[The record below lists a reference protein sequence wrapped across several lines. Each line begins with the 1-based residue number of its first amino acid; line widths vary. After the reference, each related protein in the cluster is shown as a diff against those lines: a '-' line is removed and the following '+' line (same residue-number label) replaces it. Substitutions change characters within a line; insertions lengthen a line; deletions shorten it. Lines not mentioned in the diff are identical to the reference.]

1 MKSFNMFR
9 LDTVNH
15 FLWRGEERVPIAPKA
30 FDMLSYLVEHAGE
43 VVTQNDLLE
52 ALWPESYVNPEIL
65 RKYILELRKALGDRH
80 RDPQFIETLPKRG
93 YRFVAPVVDA
103 DNGQPEPPA
112 SDATAGAEPAAAP
125 SEQRRS
131 PGRNRVW
138 ILAFSVVLVAAL
150 FGYLKLTNGRT
161 SVSPL
166 KSASIAVLPFANMNL
181 TKDQE
186 YFSEGLSEQLIV
198 DLAKVSGLKVI
209 GRSSSFHFKGSDQ
222 DARDVGRKLGVA
234 NILEGSVR
242 RDGNHVRITAELIK
256 ADDDTQLWSQKY
268 DRSIKDIFAL
278 EDEIAQS
285 ATKALQVKLLG
296 GNNQPIAQDQRSVDP
311 EAYQAYIQAMHFS
324 RIGQVEDLDK
334 ALAFA
339 DKAIELDGKYAAAWA
354 LRAHVQNS
362 IAAIS
367 ITDPS
372 ENFRQARDDAE
383 RAVALDP
390 NLASAYLALATT
402 QLLYGWDWD
411 AANTLIAKAEILEP
425 GSDEVLRSR
434 AHLLRILGNLDEAI
448 KLYEQAITF
457 DPLRLH
463 SYMGLGYLQYTAG
476 RYEEAR
482 STLRKYLDLNPHG
495 AYAHL
500 TLCKILIAEGKP
512 QEAIAEIEKEPSTSA
527 GKLSGEALA
536 YHSLGREKDS
546 NAVLEEIISKHAVG
560 AAYEIAQIYAY
571 RGQPDKSFEWLERA
585 YRQRDAGMPLLDTDP
600 LFKGLHRDSR
610 YIELLRRMHLTVLQ

>member
-1 MKSFNMFR
+1 
-9 LDTVNH
+9 
-15 FLWRGEERVPIAPKA
+15 
-30 FDMLSYLVEHAGE
+30 
-43 VVTQNDLLE
+43 
-52 ALWPESYVNPEIL
+52 
-65 RKYILELRKALGDRH
+65 
-80 RDPQFIETLPKRG
+80 
-93 YRFVAPVVDA
+93 
-103 DNGQPEPPA
+103 
-112 SDATAGAEPAAAP
+112 
-125 SEQRRS
+125 
-131 PGRNRVW
+131 
-138 ILAFSVVLVAAL
+138 
-150 FGYLKLTNGRT
+150 
-161 SVSPL
+161 
-166 KSASIAVLPFANMNL
+166 L

-209 GRSSSFHFKGSDQ
+209 GRSSSFHFKGSDE

-242 RDGNHVRITAELIK
+242 REGNHVRITAELIK

-268 DRSIKDIFAL
+268 DRNIKDIFTL

-296 GNNQPIAQDQRSVDP
+296 GNSQPIAPDLRSVDP
-311 EAYQAYIQAMHFS
+311 EAYQAYLQAMHFS

-339 DKAIELDGKYAAAWA
+339 DKAIKLDGKYAAAWA

-372 ENFRQARDDAE
+372 ENFREARDDAE

-434 AHLLRILGNLDEAI
+434 ARLLRTLGNLDEAI
-448 KLYEQAITF
+448 KLYEQAITL
-457 DPLRLH
+457 DPLRPH
-463 SYMGLGYLQYTAG
+463 SYVGLGYLQYTAG

-482 STLRKYLDLNPHG
+482 STLRKYLDLNPHA

-500 TLCKILIAEGKP
+500 TLCKILIAEGKA
-512 QEAIAEIEKEPSTSA
+512 QEAFAEIEKEPSTSA
-527 GKLSGEALA
+527 GKPSGEALA
-536 YHSLGREKDS
+536 YHSLGRKKDS
-546 NAVLEEIISKHAVG
+546 NAVLNEIISKHAVVD
-560 AAYEIAQIYAY
+560 AYEIAQIYAY
-571 RGQPDKSFEWLERA
+571 RGESDKSFEWLERA
-585 YRQRDAGMPLLDTDP
+585 YRQRDAGLPLLDTDP
-600 LFKGLHRDSR
+600 LFKSLHRDSR